1 MDEIKQ
7 LRKKVDVIDEQL
19 LKLLSQRV
27 QVCRS
32 IGSIKKNCGLP
43 VYDADR
49 EKELY
54 HSIKVKAEQL
64 CIDPSQVEAI
74 YREIVNMCSAVQ
86 Q

>member
-7 LRKKVDVIDEQL
+7 LRKKVDTIDEQL
-19 LKLLSQRV
+19 LELLCQRA
-27 QVCRS
+27 QICRS
-32 IGSIKKNCGLP
+32 IGSIKKVCGLP
-43 VYDADR
+43 VYDAGR

-54 HSIKVKAEQL
+54 QSIKIKAEQL
-64 CIDPSQVEAI
+64 CLDPSHVEAI